1 MIRLSKR
8 LTAITDLVTQG
19 NIVCDVGTD
28 HAHVP
33 IYLIQ
38 AGIAPSAIGMDVR
51 QGPLDIAAEN
61 LEMTGLTDKV
71 QLRLSDGL
79 EKYEIGEAETCIIA
93 GMGGMLMAGI
103 LDAGADKAV
112 SYDELIL
119 EPQSEYQAL
128 RESLIRNGLGI
139 VYETA
144 VLEEGKSYPV
154 IKAVPGAESVHPNWD
169 CFVNDVDAMS
179 NADAEAYHINKA
191 TVLTLLRDPHFRRQA
206 ETAYG
211 PCLIRDWD
219 PVLYRYLTVML
230 RKDLEALES
239 LQNADPANEDAMLRL
254 RNIAGDAG
262 IKQVLLFLY
271 ERYAGTEEMESS

>member
-1 MIRLSKR
+1 MIKLSKR
-8 LTAITDLVTQG
+8 LTAITDLVTPG

-38 AGIAPSAIGMDVR
+38 AGTAPSAIGMDVR

-61 LEMTGLTDKV
+61 LEMTGLTDRV
-71 QLRLSDGL
+71 QLRRSDGL
-79 EKYEIGEAETCIIA
+79 ERYEIGEAQTCIIA

-103 LDAGADKAV
+103 LDSEADKAA
-112 SYDELIL
+112 SFAELIL

-139 VYETA
+139 VCETA

-154 IKAVPGAESVHPNWD
+154 IKAVPGAESVHPDWER
-169 CFVNDVDAMS
+169 FITDVDAMTD
-179 NADAEAYHINKA
+179 ADAEVYRINKA
-191 TVLTLLRDPHFRRQA
+191 TVLTLLRDMHFRQQA
-206 ETAYG
+206 ETSFG

-219 PVLYRYLTVML
+219 PILHRYLTVML
-230 RKDLEALES
+230 RKNLEALQS
-239 LQNADPANEDAMLRL
+239 LQNAAEGNADAAARV
-254 RNIAGDAG
+254 RQIAGETG
-262 IKQVLLFLY
+262 VMQILLFLY
-271 ERYAGTEEMESS
+271 EYYGKGGSIA

>member
-1 MIRLSKR
+1 MIKLSKR
-8 LTAITDLVTQG
+8 LTAITDLVTAG

-38 AGIAPSAIGMDVR
+38 SGRTPAAIGMDVR

-61 LEMTGLTDKV
+61 LEMTGLTDRV

-79 EKYEIGEAETCIIA
+79 ERYEIGEAQTCIIA

-103 LDAGADKAV
+103 LDTEADKAA
-112 SYDELIL
+112 SFAELIL

-154 IKAVPGAESVHPNWD
+154 IKAVPGAESVHPDWER
-169 CFVNDVDAMS
+169 FIADVDGMS
-179 NADAEAYHINKA
+179 DADAEVYRINKA
-191 TVLTLLRDPHFRRQA
+191 TVLTLLRDMHFRQQA
-206 ETAYG
+206 ETSFG

-219 PVLYRYLTVML
+219 PILHRYLTVML
-230 RKDLEALES
+230 RKNLEALQS
-239 LQNADPANEDAMLRL
+239 LQNAAEGNADAAARV
-254 RNIAGDAG
+254 RQIAGETG
-262 IKQVLLFLY
+262 VMQILLFLY
-271 ERYAGTEEMESS
+271 EYYGKGGSIA